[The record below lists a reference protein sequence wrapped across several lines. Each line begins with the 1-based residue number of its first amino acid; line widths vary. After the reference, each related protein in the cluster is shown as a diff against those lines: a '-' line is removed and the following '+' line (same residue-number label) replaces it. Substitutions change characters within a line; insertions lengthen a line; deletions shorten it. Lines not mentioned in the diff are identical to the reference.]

1 MRIALLLA
9 VLAAVVSAGGA
20 GAQPASPDDLYVVV
34 YRSGP
39 KWRADN
45 PLGEHLAGHIDYQQG
60 LLKAGS
66 LVAGGVL
73 PDTRGGLAL
82 IRAPSAEAARKVA
95 DGDPAVAAGVFAA
108 DVTRWTVQVDA
119 TGKLKGLAP

>member
-9 VLAAVVSAGGA
+9 GLVAVFAGG
-20 GAQPASPDDLYVVV
+20 GAAAQTATPDDLYVVV
-34 YRSGP
+34 YRTGP

-45 PLGEHLAGHIDYQQG
+45 PLGEHLAGHIRYQQG
-60 LLKAGS
+60 LLKDGA

-82 IRAPSAEAARKVA
+82 IRAASAEAARKVA
-95 DGDPAVAAGVFAA
+95 DGDPAVTAGVFAA
-108 DVTRWTVQVDA
+108 DITRWTVQVDA